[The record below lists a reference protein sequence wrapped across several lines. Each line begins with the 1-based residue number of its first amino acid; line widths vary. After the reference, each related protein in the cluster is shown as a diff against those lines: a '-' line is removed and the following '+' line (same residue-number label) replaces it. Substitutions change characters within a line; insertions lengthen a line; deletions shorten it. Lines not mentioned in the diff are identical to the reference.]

1 MKLVVL
7 GSGSAVPHPQRAS
20 AAFWLETA
28 SGSMLLDC
36 SSDAAHRMAAEN
48 LDWANLDAI
57 WISHLHLDHC
67 AGLASLLFG
76 LKHAPP
82 TQGRHKPLRIIG
94 CKGTRKLL
102 KAVDDSNDYGLLH
115 QPFPVQLRE
124 VSTADTAA
132 FEILPGLR
140 AQVFSTP
147 HTDES
152 LALRMTE
159 KDETTFVYTSDT
171 GFSAEL
177 VDFARNTD
185 LLLIECSFWRNKM
198 TDKHL
203 ELTDA
208 MRLAQL
214 AEPRTVVLTHFYDEW
229 DNVDIESK
237 ANELWSG
244 KTIAAEDGLVF
255 QFTRWPAGG

>member
-1 MKLVVL
+1 MKLVIL
-7 GSGSAVPHPQRAS
+7 GSGSAVPHPHRAS

-28 SGSMLLDC
+28 SGSVLLDC

-76 LKHAPP
+76 LKHAPH
-82 TQGRHKPLRIIG
+82 TQGRNKPLRIIG

-102 KAVDDSNDYGLLH
+102 KAVDDSNEYGLLN
-115 QPFPVQLRE
+115 QPFPVKLQE
-124 VSTADTAA
+124 VSTTYKAA
-132 FEILPGLR
+132 FEVLPSLR
-140 AQVFSTP
+140 AQVFATG

-152 LALRMTE
+152 LALRITE
-159 KDETTFVYTSDT
+159 RDETTFVYTSDT

-185 LLLIECSFWRNKM
+185 LLLIECSFWRHRK

-203 ELTDA
+203 ELADA

-214 AEPRTVVLTHFYDEW
+214 AEPGTVILTHFYDEW
-229 DNVDIESK
+229 DGVDIESK
-237 ANELWSG
+237 ASELWPG
-244 KTIAAEDGLVF
+244 KTIAAQDGLVVEF
-255 QFTRWPAGG
+255 GR